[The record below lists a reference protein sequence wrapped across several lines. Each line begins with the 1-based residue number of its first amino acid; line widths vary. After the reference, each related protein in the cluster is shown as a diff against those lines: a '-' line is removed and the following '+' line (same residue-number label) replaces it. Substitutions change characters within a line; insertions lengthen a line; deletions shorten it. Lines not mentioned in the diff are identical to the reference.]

1 MEIPA
6 VQNQL
11 GELSAKLS
19 TLEGLIMGQLHSG
32 EEMVEGF
39 YTVNRRYMYAALHW
53 CTNNYNEIVDIVREL
68 MGGGPIQ
75 LPADSNFL
83 ENPELV
89 KKFESYWSTPEQTG
103 KERMKL
109 LRLAWDLLGSE
120 FAGRHALYEKFYAGP
135 SFVMNSYS
143 YANAPWDKL
152 DGLVEHLLSSYD

>member
-1 MEIPA
+1 M
-6 VQNQL
+6 
-11 GELSAKLS
+11 
-19 TLEGLIMGQLHSG
+19 
-32 EEMVEGF
+32 
-39 YTVNRRYMYAALHW
+39 
-53 CTNNYNEIVDIVREL
+53 
-68 MGGGPIQ
+68 
-75 LPADSNFL
+75 PADSNFF